1 MQNMQTIMEYSNTF
15 YYLKK
20 FKSLCHKKKFRVRRQ
35 ATN

>member
-1 MQNMQTIMEYSNTF
+1 MQTVMENSNTF

-20 FKSLCHKKKFRVRRQ
+20 FKSLCHKKNMRARRQ